1 MSLVDISKENY
12 ILLKSVSVPD
22 GRGGKRK
29 SWVDGDIFKAAITYN
44 NSLDAKKAQTLG
56 VKDLYTVTTTKD
68 INLKYHDVFRS
79 EINGDIFRVTT
90 KGDYNKTPKPA
101 GLNMRQVDAEEW
113 TLPEDDENG

>member
-1 MSLVDISKENY
+1 MSLVDNSKENY
-12 ILLKSVSVPD
+12 ILLHPVTVPD

-29 SWVDGDIFKAAITYN
+29 AWENGETFRAAITYN

-68 INLKYHDVFRS
+68 INLHYHDVFRS
-79 EINGDIFRVTT
+79 ETNGDVFRVTT
-90 KGDYNKTPKPA
+90 KGDYYKTPKTA

-113 TLPEDDENG
+113 ELPGDDENG